1 MASSDE
7 KLPKEFVEKTF
18 RKLRGKL
25 VNKKCFDC
33 PAKNPQWCSVTY
45 GIFICADCSGSHR
58 RMGVHITFV
67 RSSVL
72 DSWGSTRLR
81 RMIAGGNDNC
91 NDFFARHGWKKKG
104 SREDILKKYT
114 SRAAKSYKTHLD
126 RISKGVILDFTPSP
140 RTPEK
145 EENLDSLLG
154 DMEGID
160 IGVPSR
166 GLNLSPPKQIK
177 SYSAPS
183 RPSPTKKKATV
194 EDVKPPRPK
203 AKAVVIDDSPSE
215 KPPKPT
221 IRKKKLKLGKKKGK
235 RSLSTKKRTK
245 NSSKITTRTG
255 EDFDLDDLE
264 RQAKEAAKKK
274 KEQKKR
280 EAEEAEALKKD
291 PTRAKPKKPAKKIVK
306 RDDDDDYDRSARFN
320 NAKSISS
327 DDMFGRNQQHENDW
341 DTQKWR
347 GAKAIG
353 SDAYFGRNPDD
364 MDDDIDGRAQV
375 AESVGHAISA
385 AGDWLKNMRSSFQ

>member
-18 RKLRGKL
+18 KKLRGKL

-72 DSWGSTRLR
+72 DSWGSTRLK

-154 DMEGID
+154 EIEGID

-166 GLNLSPPKQIK
+166 GVNLSPPKQVK

-183 RPSPTKKKATV
+183 RPSPTKKKATTQA
-194 EDVKPPRPK
+194 VKPKPK
-203 AKAVVIDDSPSE
+203 AIVKDDSPSSPAD
-215 KPPKPT
+215 KPPKTT
-221 IRKKKLKLGKKKGK
+221 IRKKKLTLGKKKGK

-264 RQAKEAAKKK
+264 RQAIEAAKKK
-274 KEQKKR
+274 KEEKKR

-291 PTRAKPKKPAKKIVK
+291 PTKAKKKKPAKKKVVK
-306 RDDDDDYDRSARFN
+306 RDDDDYDRNARFN

-327 DDMFGRNQQHENDW
+327 DDMFGRNKEQQSDW
-341 DTQKWR
+341 DSHKWK
-347 GAKAIG
+347 GSNSIG
-353 SDAYFGRNPDD
+353 SDAYFGRNTDT
-364 MDDDIDGRAQV
+364 DDDLDGRAQV

-385 AGDWLKNMRSSFQ
+385 AGDWLKNMRSSFN